1 MEKIR
6 KCHGAFQANVSRVIA
21 QSFEFVSSN
30 KWKVIWSTSTSNVLT
45 GNSLE
50 LPWPLKT
57 SWNVTRTSAYQ
68 RRHRQILEIP
78 LSSSIPSHH
87 HEKKITEFI
96 FLKCFLSVKIPRL
109 RSKLTSLKFRV
120 SVWTVRQR
128 CEFSKPTPVTFN
140 SSLLFSD
147 WTRRLRVIKKLV
159 VIIL

>member
-1 MEKIR
+1 MQNKASPSTNSSLDVQEKVKNQTEKEAKQAKKIRNWKESIHNHQGDCHLAPKLYFRFVEKIR
-6 KCHGAFQANVSRVIA
+6 KCHGAFQANVPRVIA

-50 LPWPLKT
+50 LPWPVKT
-57 SWNVTRTSAYQ
+57 SWNVTRTSAYL

-96 FLKCFLSVKIPRL
+96 QVFSVRKN
-109 RSKLTSLKFRV
+109 T
-120 SVWTVRQR
+120 
-128 CEFSKPTPVTFN
+128 
-140 SSLLFSD
+140 
-147 WTRRLRVIKKLV
+147 
-159 VIIL
+159 